1 MLGLEEVNQDIYIYI
16 HINIHIYIH
25 IYRYRDAYV
34 IGKHQKEADAC
45 LKFESAR
52 SFFFRHAWMWAV
64 LLDDS

>member
-1 MLGLEEVNQDIYIYI
+1 MYVYIYYMY
-16 HINIHIYIH
+16 IYIH